1 MAITYQVEAM
11 HQCVDEMSILWDL
24 HWNEI
29 ALDKARVPLDPD
41 VTTFALMESLGQ
53 LVIVTV
59 RNDAKIIGYHISI
72 VRPHLHYKSSLT
84 AYVDMYFLH
93 PDYRGG
99 MVGVKMFKFVEDAL
113 KDRGVERIYSGTK
126 LHKDMGK
133 LFERL
138 GYNETERLFVK
149 WIGD

>member
-1 MAITYQVEAM
+1 MAITYQIESM
-11 HQCVDEMSILWDL
+11 SQCVDEMSDLWEL
-24 HWNEI
+24 HWQEI
-29 ALDKARVPLDPD
+29 ALDRQKVKLEPD
-41 VTTFALMESLGQ
+41 IKTFELLEETGQ
-53 LVIVTV
+53 LSIVTV
-59 RNDAKIIGYHISI
+59 RDDGKLVGYHVSL
-72 VRPHLHYKSSLT
+72 VRPHLHYSSSLT

-99 MVGVKMFKFVEDAL
+99 MAGYKMFKCVEAVL
-113 KDRGVERIYSGTK
+113 KLRGVQRIYTGTK

>member
-1 MAITYQVEAM
+1 MAITYQTETM
-11 HQCVDEMSILWDL
+11 SQCVEEMSGLWEL
-24 HWNEI
+24 HWQEI
-29 ALDKARVPLDPD
+29 ALDRQKVKLEPD
-41 VTTFALMESLGQ
+41 VQMFEVLDSLGQ

-59 RNDAKIIGYHISI
+59 RDDGKLVGYHVSL
-72 VRPHLHYKSSLT
+72 VRSHLHYKSSLT

-99 MVGVKMFKFVEDAL
+99 MAGYKMFKFVESAL
-113 KDRGVERIYSGTK
+113 KLRGVERIYSGTK

>member
-1 MAITYQVEAM
+1 MTITYQTESWS
-11 HQCVDEMSILWDL
+11 QCVEEMSGLWEL
-24 HWNEI
+24 HWQEI
-29 ALDKARVPLDPD
+29 ALDRQKVKLEPD
-41 VTTFALMESLGQ
+41 FKTIEILEESGQ
-53 LVIVTV
+53 LSIVTV
-59 RNDAKIIGYHISI
+59 RDDGKLVGYHASLI
-72 VRPHLHYKSSLT
+72 RPHLHYKSSLT

-93 PDYRGG
+93 PDYRSG
-99 MVGVKMFKFVEDAL
+99 MAGYKMFKFVEGVL
-113 KDRGVERIYSGTK
+113 KSQGVERIYSGTK

>member
-1 MAITYQVEAM
+1 MAIAYQVESIS
-11 HQCVDEMSILWDL
+11 QCVEEMSGLWDL
-24 HWNEI
+24 HWQEI
-29 ALDKARVPLDPD
+29 ALDRQKIKLEPD
-41 VTTFALMESLGQ
+41 VETFQMLEDVGQ

-59 RNDAKIIGYHISI
+59 RNDGQLVGYHVSL

-99 MVGVKMFKFVEDAL
+99 MAGYKMFKFVENVL
-113 KDRGVERIYSGTK
+113 KARGVDRIYSGTK

-149 WIGD
+149 WIGG

>member
-1 MAITYQVEAM
+1 MAITYQLETL
-11 HQCVDEMSILWDL
+11 HQFLGDMANLCEL
-24 HWNEI
+24 HWDEI
-29 ALDKARVPLDPD
+29 ALDKHKVPLDPD
-41 VTTFALMESLGQ
+41 IQTFQMLENAGQ

-59 RNDAKIIGYHISI
+59 RDDGKLIGYHFSL
-72 VRPHLHYKSSLT
+72 VRPHLHYKTSMT

-99 MVGVKMFKFVEDAL
+99 LVGFKMFKFVEVVL
-113 KDRGVERIYSGTK
+113 KERGVDRIYSGTK
-126 LHKDMGK
+126 LHKDMGR

>member
-1 MAITYQVEAM
+1 MTITYQLETVNKFLGDVEDL
-11 HQCVDEMSILWDL
+11 CEL
-24 HWNEI
+24 HWSEI
-29 ALDKARVPLDPD
+29 ALDKDKVPLDPD
-41 VTTFALMESLGQ
+41 IATFKMLEDVGQ

-59 RNDAKIIGYHISI
+59 RDDGKLIGYHFSL

-99 MVGVKMFKFVEDAL
+99 LAGFKMFKFVEEVL
-113 KDRGVERIYSGTK
+113 KERGVDRIYSGTK
-126 LHKDMGK
+126 LHKDMGR

>member
-1 MAITYQVEAM
+1 MAIAYQVESIS
-11 HQCVDEMSILWDL
+11 QCVEEMSGLWDL
-24 HWNEI
+24 HWQEI
-29 ALDKARVPLDPD
+29 ALDRQKIKLEPD
-41 VTTFALMESLGQ
+41 VETFQMLEDVGQ

-59 RNDAKIIGYHISI
+59 RNDGQLVGYHVSL

-99 MVGVKMFKFVEDAL
+99 MAGYKMFKFVEKVL
-113 KDRGVERIYSGTK
+113 KDRGVDRIYSGTK

-149 WIGD
+149 WIGG

>member
-1 MAITYQVEAM
+1 MAITYQLETL
-11 HQCVDEMSILWDL
+11 HQFLGDMANLCEL
-24 HWNEI
+24 HWSEI
-29 ALDKARVPLDPD
+29 ALDKDKVPLDPD
-41 VTTFALMESLGQ
+41 IQTFQMLEDAGQ

-59 RNDAKIIGYHISI
+59 RDDQKLVGYHFSL
-72 VRPHLHYKSSLT
+72 VRPHLHYKTSMT

-99 MVGVKMFKFVEDAL
+99 MAGFKMFKFVETAL
-113 KDRGVERIYSGTK
+113 KERGVDRIYSGTK

>member
-1 MAITYQVEAM
+1 MTITYQVESM
-11 HQCVDEMSILWDL
+11 SECVEEMSGLWDL
-24 HWNEI
+24 HWQEI
-29 ALDKARVPLDPD
+29 ALDRQKIKLEPD
-41 VTTFALMESLGQ
+41 VQTFQMLEDAGQ

-59 RNDAKIIGYHISI
+59 RNDSQLVGYHVSL
-72 VRPHLHYKSSLT
+72 VRSHLHYKSSLT

-99 MVGVKMFKFVEDAL
+99 MAGYKMFKFVEKAL
-113 KDRGVERIYSGTK
+113 RARGVDRIYSGTK
-126 LHKDMGK
+126 LHKDMGR

-138 GYNETERLFVK
+138 GYSETERLFVK

>member
-1 MAITYQVEAM
+1 MAITYQVETM
-11 HQCVDEMSILWDL
+11 HQCVDEMSTLWDL
-24 HWNEI
+24 HWSEI
-29 ALDKARVPLDPD
+29 ALDKAKVPLEPD
-41 VTTFALMESLGQ
+41 LATFAMLESLGQ

-59 RNDAKIIGYHISI
+59 RSDEKIIGYHISL

-99 MVGVKMFKFVEDAL
+99 LAGFKMFKFVEEVL
-113 KDRGVERIYSGTK
+113 KERGVDRIYSGTK
-126 LHKDMGK
+126 LHKDMGR

-149 WIGD
+149 WIGG

>member
-11 HQCVDEMSILWDL
+11 HQCVDDMAELWDL

-29 ALDKARVPLDPD
+29 ALDKDKVPLDPD
-41 VTTFALMESLGQ
+41 IETFAMLESTGQ

-59 RNDAKIIGYHISI
+59 RDDARLVGYHISL
-72 VRPHLHYKSSLT
+72 VRQHLHYKSSLT

-99 MVGVKMFKFVEDAL
+99 LAGFKMFKFVEDVL
-113 KDRGVERIYSGTK
+113 RQRGVDRIYSGTK
-126 LHKDMGK
+126 LHKDMGR

>member
-1 MAITYQVEAM
+1 MAITYQTETM
-11 HQCVDEMSILWDL
+11 SQCVGEMSGLWDL
-24 HWNEI
+24 HWQEI
-29 ALDKARVPLDPD
+29 ALDRQKVKLEPD
-41 VTTFALMESLGQ
+41 VQTFEVLESLGQ

-59 RNDAKIIGYHISI
+59 RDDGKLVGYHVSL

-99 MVGVKMFKFVEDAL
+99 MAGYKMFKFVEGYL
-113 KDRGVERIYSGTK
+113 RSLGVERIYSGTK